1 MPTIRVVEPSD
12 GVQQSSDSDVTKSE
26 DFEVQSPEA
35 RNGSERNTR
44 GPRGTRRDGA

>member
-35 RNGSERNTR
+35 RNGR
-44 GPRGTRRDGA
+44 GDHGAHGEMVRGDCS